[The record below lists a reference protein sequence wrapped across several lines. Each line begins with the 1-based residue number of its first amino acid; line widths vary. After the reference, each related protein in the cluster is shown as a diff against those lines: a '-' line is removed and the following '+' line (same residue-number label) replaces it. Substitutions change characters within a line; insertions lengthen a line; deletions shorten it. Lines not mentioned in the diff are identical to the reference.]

1 MSYFRCRINVICR
14 EITSLLFLVVQSTS
28 SSVYV
33 SRDVAKN
40 VEGNITIQKTLAGC
54 RRVHLPIARA
64 LSRDDQVMASPTFI
78 TPPFSLLFSS
88 FSLSLL
94 FFSFEINLLVHN
106 GHISAFPNILLYSTS
121 QVILTD
127 TSVPPLHFSSQR
139 QIINTHHVFQVMSL
153 AFHLHIDRHHGV
165 KSH

>member
-106 GHISAFPNILLYSTS
+106 GHISAFPNNLFSSS
-121 QVILTD
+121 QVIFTD
-127 TSVPPLHFSSQR
+127 TSGPPLQFSS
-139 QIINTHHVFQVMSL
+139 
-153 AFHLHIDRHHGV
+153 
-165 KSH
+165 